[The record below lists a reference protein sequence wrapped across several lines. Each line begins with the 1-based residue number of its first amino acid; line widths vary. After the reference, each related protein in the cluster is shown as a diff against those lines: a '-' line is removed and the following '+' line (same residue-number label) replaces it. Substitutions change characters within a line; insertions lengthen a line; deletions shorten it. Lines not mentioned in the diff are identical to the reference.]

1 MSIAAGGIL
10 SALHMREVIRHHFI
24 GVLPELCAAGGGH
37 RAPFS
42 DCSSGELRPRRVPRW
57 KPCEVRAS
65 SPESTQM
72 KAKILRH
79 FCLKFVFLCLKTVLL
94 FEYMYAASLVVG
106 TVL

>member
-42 DCSSGELRPRRVPRW
+42 DCSSGELRPRRVPTVDRT
-57 KPCEVRAS
+57 KVGNPTDPGKERK
-65 SPESTQM
+65 ESFV
-72 KAKILRH
+72 IRFVWICFL
-79 FCLKFVFLCLKTVLL
+79 FLKNGLNP
-94 FEYMYAASLVVG
+94 
-106 TVL
+106 